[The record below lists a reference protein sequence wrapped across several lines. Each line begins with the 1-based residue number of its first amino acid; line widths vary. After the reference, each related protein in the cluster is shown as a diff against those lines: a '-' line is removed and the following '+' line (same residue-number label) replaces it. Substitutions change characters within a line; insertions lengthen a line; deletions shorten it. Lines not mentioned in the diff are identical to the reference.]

1 VGAEGGYRAVLA
13 DRAVRRLLAA
23 SLTGR
28 LAFAMLPLGLVLFTV
43 AQTGSSATAGAL
55 VAAFSVTSALAPARG
70 RIVDRRGPPALIAFA
85 AGCSSLIAALAV
97 AGAMDAPAALLVILA
112 GLAGL
117 VVPPLGPFTRTVWG
131 SALADRLQRVFAL
144 DSAGEEAANIVA
156 PLVVALFVA
165 LASPGW
171 ALGVAAAGM
180 LAGSATS
187 ARSALTRRLAP
198 PAQGGSTPRV
208 RLPPALWLVIASLL
222 GPGAALGAVSLAV
235 SALSRADGAPARGGL
250 ILAAF
255 ALGTPVAS
263 LLTGRRAWRR
273 PPVLRLGLLQL
284 ALTASLA
291 AAAVVAEQPVALAA
305 VLVLA
310 GMALGALF
318 VTLYLL
324 VDELTPPGAGTRAF
338 AWLVTANN
346 GGIAFGAALA
356 GEVISGRGGAAG
368 LWTATFCA
376 LAGLVVMVVAR
387 GVGPRADIARP
398 SPGRAP

>member
-1 VGAEGGYRAVLA
+1 VGAEGGYGAVLA
-13 DRAVRRLLAA
+13 DRGVRRLLAA
-23 SLTGR
+23 SLAGR

-43 AQTGSSATAGAL
+43 AETGSSATAGAL

-70 RIVDRRGPPALIAFA
+70 RVVDRQGPPALIAFGVA
-85 AGCSSLIAALAV
+85 CSGLIAALAL
-97 AGAMDAPAALLVILA
+97 AGAVDAPAALLVILA

-117 VVPPLGPFTRTVWG
+117 VVPPLGPFTRAVWG
-131 SALADRLQRVFAL
+131 NALADRLQRVFAL
-144 DSAGEEAANIVA
+144 DSAGEEGANIVA

-171 ALGVAAAGM
+171 ALTVAAVGM
-180 LAGSATS
+180 LAGSTAS
-187 ARSALTRRLAP
+187 ARSPLTRGLAP
-198 PAQGGSTPRV
+198 SADRVGSPRA
-208 RLPPALWLVIASLL
+208 RLPLALWLVIASLL

-235 SALSRADGAPARGGL
+235 SALARADGAPARAGL

-263 LLTGRRAWRR
+263 LLAGRRRWRR
-273 PPVLRLGLLQL
+273 PAVWRLALLQL
-284 ALTASLA
+284 ALTGSLA

-305 VLVLA
+305 VLVPT

-318 VTLYLL
+318 VTVYLL

-346 GGIAFGAALA
+346 GGIAFGAAVA

-368 LWTATFCA
+368 LWIATFCA
-376 LAGLVVMVVAR
+376 LAGLVVVVVAR
-387 GVGPRADIARP
+387 VVGPHADIARP